1 MLRSNPERYAPQSS
15 GYCAF
20 AMSKGA
26 VATTIPEAW
35 KVENVATAPPDWA
48 IHGTLRYLNYALP
61 MRQAWRADREGNV
74 IRAYRFWPEARRSY
88 RPPRS

>member
-1 MLRSNPERYAPQSS
+1 MKFSAPVARNPAITSDYPGFVFRHASADNAALFRSNPERYAAQSG

-35 KVENVATAPPDWA
+35 KVENVATAPPD
-48 IHGTLRYLNYALP
+48 
-61 MRQAWRADREGNV
+61 
-74 IRAYRFWPEARRSY
+74 
-88 RPPRS
+88 